1 MGLKV
6 TTKEVVELIDR
17 LDTQGNGTID
27 YDEFVKAALLPV
39 RGLDNVEI
47 LDETLRQMIW
57 DASFSEHSLRR
68 LFSGLIVRSGLIS
81 KRLSV
86 CVW

>member
-1 MGLKV
+1 M
-6 TTKEVVELIDR
+6 ELIDR
-17 LDTQGNGTID
+17 LDTQGNAID

-57 DASFSEHSLRR
+57 DASFSEQQRGC
-68 LFSGLIVRSGLIS
+68 FPVR
-81 KRLSV
+81 
-86 CVW
+86 